1 MDGRQSATGSP
12 ESYAAQETVE
22 WLKTKLMADRPN
34 TSNNTKEPSYV
45 DAIVPLI
52 TLIVLI
58 AGSVSLFG
66 SSAVDGPMQVAL
78 ILSVMVASFVI
89 LKNGHP
95 WESIVKSSQTALSS
109 IASPIFILLAVGALI
124 GAWNMSGTIPT
135 LVFYGIQLLRPS
147 YFYLATALICG
158 AISLG
163 TGSSW
168 STVGTIGVGL
178 IGIGSLIGVS
188 PAITA
193 GAIISGAYVGDKIS
207 NLSETTILAAQ
218 LAEVDIHTHIRA
230 AIWTSGPAFLVAL
243 AVFGVLGL
251 RVSGI
256 TDAAHVAVDLTKLD
270 QLFWIT
276 PLNLIPLIALLIFSL
291 RKAPASLAVMGSAL
305 LAGVMAILQP
315 PQPCQMPVGMAFSN
329 DTQPLPVF

>member
-1 MDGRQSATGSP
+1 MTDQTSTS
-12 ESYAAQETVE
+12 S
-22 WLKTKLMADRPN
+22 N
-34 TSNNTKEPSYV
+34 TREPSYV
-45 DAIVPLI
+45 DAFIPLI

-66 SSAVDGPMQVAL
+66 ASAVDGPMQVAL

-89 LKNGHP
+89 LKNGHS
-95 WESIVKSSQTALSS
+95 WEAIVKSSQAALSS

-135 LVFYGIQLLRPS
+135 LVTYGIQMLRPS
-147 YFYLATALICG
+147 YFYVAAALICG
-158 AISLG
+158 GISLG

-178 IGIGSLIGVS
+178 VGIGSLIGVS

-207 NLSETTILAAQ
+207 NLSETTILASQ

-230 AIWTSGPAFLVAL
+230 AIWTSGPAFL
-243 AVFGVLGL
+243 
-251 RVSGI
+251 
-256 TDAAHVAVDLTKLD
+256 
-270 QLFWIT
+270 
-276 PLNLIPLIALLIFSL
+276 IALSSSESS
-291 RKAPASLAVMGSAL
+291 ASRSA
-305 LAGVMAILQP
+305 
-315 PQPCQMPVGMAFSN
+315 
-329 DTQPLPVF
+329 TLPTTLMSQ